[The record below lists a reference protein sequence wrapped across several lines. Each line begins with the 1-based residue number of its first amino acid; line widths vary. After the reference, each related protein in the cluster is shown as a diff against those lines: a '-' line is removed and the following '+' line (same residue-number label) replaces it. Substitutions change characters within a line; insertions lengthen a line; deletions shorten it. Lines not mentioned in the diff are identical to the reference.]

1 MEPNV
6 LLVEDDH
13 YLRTLVQ
20 VALHK
25 SGFQVSVCETAAE
38 AMDLVESDRFAIAII
53 DVGLSDD
60 NGLDVAQVI
69 ATRSP
74 DIKILIFTSDTRY
87 ESVVRALAIQAFSYI
102 EKAKG
107 IHELTAQVNRAWS
120 ACLRSAL
127 SLKQRDCLLQL
138 NLLDALDDF
147 ALALDHR
154 QRIIFANSPLLRL
167 FDATWDVV
175 VGTPMTQWMLIDP
188 IVEHSSR
195 NLLVTI
201 FNHLSTQMN
210 WNGTVRLSLLR
221 PSSEVDEARL
231 IDLKFIS
238 LRGADTE
245 RIGYAAIFKDI
256 ERSFQNQSRIALRR
270 EELFRAQNNS
280 IATLVADSLSHEINQ
295 PLATIA
301 NYLGGIRIG
310 LQRQNLT
317 KEELDHTL
325 DIVEKQTQ
333 RASGVLAR
341 LRQFLRREI
350 APFSKVEIASWIYD
364 TLALFE
370 KEFERVGVVTKTRI
384 PLDAGYL
391 MGDYVQLQQVLAN
404 IISNSIDAMD
414 CTRPKRPIFLVSVRT
429 NDQWVQ
435 LQTIDNGAGVSE
447 EILEKM
453 FDPYVTTKPTG
464 TGLGLSI
471 STEIIRAHHGS
482 MHASRRRKR
491 GLGMKIT
498 LPRCL
503 NTLQN
508 DPHSL

>member
-13 YLRTLVQ
+13 YLRSLLQ

-25 SGFQVSVCETAAE
+25 SGFQVSVCETSID
-38 AMDLVESDRFAIAII
+38 AMSLVESNRFAIAII

-60 NGLDVAQVI
+60 NGLDVAQTI
-69 ATRSP
+69 AAQSP
-74 DIKILIFTSDTRY
+74 DVKILIFTSDTRY
-87 ESVVRALAIQAFSYI
+87 ESVVRALAIQVFSYI
-102 EKAKG
+102 EKSKG
-107 IHELTAQVNRAWS
+107 VHELIAQVNKAWS
-120 ACLRSAL
+120 ACLRNAL

-154 QRIIFANSPLLRL
+154 QHIIFVNNPLLRL
-167 FDATWDVV
+167 FAATWDVV
-175 VGTPMTQWMLIDP
+175 VGTPITQWMLIEP

-195 NLLVTI
+195 NLLMSI
-201 FNHLSTQMN
+201 FNHLNSQIT
-210 WNGTVRLSLLR
+210 WNGTVRLSLHC
-221 PSSEVDEARL
+221 PAPEVEESRL

-238 LRGADTE
+238 LRGPGTE
-245 RIGYAAIFKDI
+245 KIGYAAIFKDI
-256 ERSFQNQSRIALRR
+256 ERSFQNQSRIAFRR

-310 LQRQNLT
+310 LQQQNLT
-317 KEELDHTL
+317 NEELDHTI
-325 DIVEKQTQ
+325 DILEKQTQ

-350 APFSKVEIASWIYD
+350 APFGSVDIASLIYD

-384 PLDAGYL
+384 PHDAGAF

-414 CTRPKRPIFLVSVRT
+414 SGRPKRPVFLVSVRT
-429 NDQWVQ
+429 NEEWVQ
-435 LQTIDNGAGVSE
+435 LQTLDNGAGVSE

-453 FDPYVTTKPTG
+453 FDPYVTTKPSG
-464 TGLGLSI
+464 TGLGLSV
-471 STEIIRAHHGS
+471 SAEIVRAHRGS
-482 MHASRRRKR
+482 MHASRRRTR

-498 LPRCL
+498 LPKCL
-503 NTLQN
+503 
-508 DPHSL
+508 HSLDGNQRSV